1 MRYTIQIWLFTV
13 IGSPLLLAIILG
25 VLINESK
32 LNDILNSYEMI
43 LLMILFGLFLSIP
56 AMVIFWLIQRKLNSK
71 ISLWKNKII
80 LSVYSFLS
88 VWLTFYIVDNGFITR
103 WSEQTIWVLI
113 YSLTISIGVW
123 IFKYPNEKI
132 IE

>member
-88 VWLTFYIVDNGFITR
+88 VWLTFYIIDNGFITR
-103 WSEQTIWVLI
+103 
-113 YSLTISIGVW
+113 
-123 IFKYPNEKI
+123 
-132 IE
+132 